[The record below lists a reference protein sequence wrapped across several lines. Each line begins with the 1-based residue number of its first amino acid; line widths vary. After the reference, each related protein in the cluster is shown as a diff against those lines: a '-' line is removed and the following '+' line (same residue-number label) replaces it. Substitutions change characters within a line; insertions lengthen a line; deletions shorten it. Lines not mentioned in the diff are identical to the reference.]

1 MQSVCVFCG
10 SNFGDKPIY
19 RELAAQLGRTL
30 ADRGLTL
37 VYGGGNVGLMGV
49 VADAALGAGGRVVGV
64 IPQALVDWDV
74 AHNGLTDLVVVQSM
88 HERKAR
94 MADASDA
101 FIALPGGYGTFEE
114 LCEVL
119 TWSQLGLH
127 SKPCGVLNIEG
138 YYDPLLAL
146 FERAVQ
152 DRFLGAEHQDLVL
165 AETDVN
171 ALLDRVASYQP
182 VRVMK
187 RLDRRGAGSVKT

>member
-1 MQSVCVFCG
+1 
-10 SNFGDKPIY
+10 
-19 RELAAQLGRTL
+19 
-30 ADRGLTL
+30 
-37 VYGGGNVGLMGV
+37 
-49 VADAALGAGGRVVGV
+49 
-64 IPQALVDWDV
+64 
-74 AHNGLTDLVVVQSM
+74 M

-152 DRFLGAEHQDLVL
+152 DRFLGAEHRDLVL